1 MFTTL
6 TQRTL
11 NAPLWMHV
19 TATLASFA
27 VFQGTRIFLD
37 KLYAASQHPVDFAT
51 GQLAFDGAMTLGY
64 YDAMRES
71 GTFGMY
77 VQTQMFDFA
86 FIASVIAF
94 GICFGTLLARMGQVG
109 SLVRKLGLSASAFA
123 VVGGLLDALENLM
136 SFVLMQFET
145 AIPQV
150 LAFIY
155 SSFAAL
161 KFVSLTMAM
170 ALAVCALISGLGVMT
185 LNAARSNA
193 KI

>member
-1 MFTTL
+1 
-6 TQRTL
+6 
-11 NAPLWMHV
+11 
-19 TATLASFA
+19 
-27 VFQGTRIFLD
+27 
-37 KLYAASQHPVDFAT
+37 
-51 GQLAFDGAMTLGY
+51 
-64 YDAMRES
+64 
-71 GTFGMY
+71 
-77 VQTQMFDFA
+77 
-86 FIASVIAF
+86 
-94 GICFGTLLARMGQVG
+94 MGQVG